1 MKHIPNM
8 LCICR
13 ILLIPFFV
21 WQMIAGNYITA
32 GILLSASGITD
43 FFDGFLARRFHWISD
58 LGKVLDPAADKL
70 TQVTVCLTLI
80 FISPSFM
87 LGWLWTVFAFLLFKD
102 ALMGILAARMIKN
115 GVKYEGSKIIG
126 KISTCIFY
134 VVVTILILF
143 PSVPS
148 WIVIALL
155 SITVAFAVVSGLSY
169 LPDYRRDMKSVKEQ
183 KNLAS

>member
-1 MKHIPNM
+1 MKHIPNI

-32 GILLSASGITD
+32 GILLTTSGLTD
-43 FFDGFLARRFHWISD
+43 FLDGFLARRFQWISD

-102 ALMGILAARMIKN
+102 ALMGILAARMIKK
-115 GVKYEGSKIIG
+115 GIKYEGSKIIG

-143 PSVPS
+143 PQVPS
-148 WIVIALL
+148 WLVITLL
-155 SITVAFAVVSGLSY
+155 SVTLVFAVISGFSY
-169 LPDYRRDMKSVKEQ
+169 LPYYRRNMKHIKEH
-183 KNLAS
+183 KNVAS